1 MPEKVIILGSGPA
14 GLTAAIYLARAGLMP
29 LIIEGNDPG
38 GQLMITNEVE
48 NFPGF
53 PKGVMGPDLMAA
65 MREQATRFG
74 TRFATG
80 VVDKAELKKRP
91 LKLTAGGANYECA
104 ALIVATGATARWLGL
119 KSETTLRGKGVSAC
133 ATCDGFFFKGQ
144 EVVVAGGGDTALEEA
159 LHLSRFARSVKIV
172 HRRGELRAS
181 KALQEKAKADP
192 KISFVWN
199 SVIEDIKDA
208 AKGKVTAV
216 ILKNVQNGKRS
227 ELACDGVFVAIGFEP
242 NTAIFKGQLELDKG
256 GYIVVKRGSAQT
268 GVEGVFAA
276 GDVCDPVYRQAIT
289 AAGSG
294 CMAALEVERCIT
306 YIS

>member
-1 MPEKVIILGSGPA
+1 MPEKIIILGSGPA
-14 GLTAAIYLARAGLMP
+14 GLTAAIYLARAGLKP
-29 LIIEGNDPG
+29 LIIEGGEPG

-74 TRFATG
+74 TRFAACA
-80 VVDKAELKKRP
+80 VEKAELKKRP
-91 LKLTAGGANYECA
+91 FKLAAGGANYECS

-119 KSETTLRGKGVSAC
+119 KSETALRGKGVSAC

-144 EVVVAGGGDTALEEA
+144 DVVVAGGGDTAIEEA
-159 LHLSRFARSVKIV
+159 LHLSHFARGVKII

-181 KALQEKAKADP
+181 KIMQDKARSNP

-208 AKGKVTAV
+208 AKEKVTAV
-216 ILKNVQNGKRS
+216 VLKNVQDNKRS
-227 ELACDGVFVAIGFEP
+227 EVACDGVFVAIGFEP
-242 NTAIFKGQLELDKG
+242 NTSVFKGQLELDKG
-256 GYIVVKRGSAQT
+256 GYIVVKRGSSQT
-268 GVEGVFAA
+268 SVEGVFAA
-276 GDVCDPVYRQAIT
+276 GDVCDPVYRQAVT

-294 CMAALEVERCIT
+294 CMAALEAEKFL
-306 YIS
+306 